1 MFDSLIKSFLLDLTR
16 NFSPTFSLSLSI
28 KQGAGL
34 VVLAGCYV
42 AIQQVF
48 TKNVLGDTKQL
59 FITLIGA
66 GRGSM
71 YNVSL
76 LDIDEISRFFILLAC
91 TPLASSCF
99 NSPPPASLH
108 QTHRHVL
115 TIARH

>member
-1 MFDSLIKSFLLDLTR
+1 M
-16 NFSPTFSLSLSI
+16 

-76 LDIDEISRFFILLAC
+76 LDIDEYR
-91 TPLASSCF
+91 
-99 NSPPPASLH
+99 
-108 QTHRHVL
+108 
-115 TIARH
+115 

>member
-1 MFDSLIKSFLLDLTR
+1 MVPSRLDSNSHAR
-16 NFSPTFSLSLSI
+16 SLSI

-76 LDIDEISRFFILLAC
+76 LA
-91 TPLASSCF
+91 
-99 NSPPPASLH
+99 
-108 QTHRHVL
+108 
-115 TIARH
+115 

>member
-1 MFDSLIKSFLLDLTR
+1 MFDSLIKWFLLDLTR
-16 NFSPTFSLSLSI
+16 NFSPRSLSI

-76 LDIDEISRFFILLAC
+76 LDDIDEISRYFHSVLVLAC
-91 TPLASSCF
+91 NLLVSI
-99 NSPPPASLH
+99 SPPPASL
-108 QTHRHVL
+108 
-115 TIARH
+115 

>member
-1 MFDSLIKSFLLDLTR
+1 MFDSLIKWFLLDLTR
-16 NFSPTFSLSLSI
+16 ILTRLPLSI

-76 LDIDEISRFFILLAC
+76 LDDMDEISRYFHFFLAC
-91 TPLASSCF
+91 NLLVSI
-99 NSPPPASLH
+99 SPHPASL
-108 QTHRHVL
+108 
-115 TIARH
+115 

>member
-1 MFDSLIKSFLLDLTR
+1 MVNSKIIRVSFAIMFNSLIKWLLLDLTR
-16 NFSPTFSLSLSI
+16 NFSPRSLSI

-76 LDIDEISRFFILLAC
+76 LEM
-91 TPLASSCF
+91 T
-99 NSPPPASLH
+99 
-108 QTHRHVL
+108 
-115 TIARH
+115 